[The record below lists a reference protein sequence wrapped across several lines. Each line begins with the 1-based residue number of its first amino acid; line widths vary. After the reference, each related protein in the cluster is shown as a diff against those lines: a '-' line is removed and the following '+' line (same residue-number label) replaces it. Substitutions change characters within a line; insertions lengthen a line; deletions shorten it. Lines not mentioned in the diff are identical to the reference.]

1 MTNQVENK
9 KIIIALT
16 GQIASGKDVTKK
28 YIIEKYGAQS
38 VKFSQILRDVL
49 SRLNISVERKTMQEL
64 STILRQTFGEDLLA
78 RNIAEDAKK
87 LEANIVILDGVRRPA
102 DILHAQ
108 KIEGFILV
116 KVEAAL
122 ELRYERMKVRNENVG
137 DAEKTFEEFL
147 ADHESEA
154 DREVPVTMSQAT
166 ETLDNNGSF
175 DDLYKQIEE
184 LILKLKK

>member
-1 MTNQVENK
+1 MTEEIENK

-28 YIIEKYGAQS
+28 YLTEKYGAQS

-49 SRLNISVERKTMQEL
+49 NRLNIPVERKTMQEL
-64 STILRQTFGEDLLA
+64 STVLRQTFGEDLLA

-87 LEANIVILDGVRRPA
+87 LEADIVILDGVRRPA

-108 KIEGFILV
+108 KLEGFVLV
-116 KVEAAL
+116 RVEATP
-122 ELRYERMKVRNENVG
+122 ELRYERMKVRNENAG

-166 ETLDNNGSF
+166 ETLNNDGNF
-175 DDLYKQIEE
+175 EDLYKQIEE
-184 LILKLKK
+184 LIFKLKN

>member
-1 MTNQVENK
+1 MTDQTNNK

-28 YIIEKYGAQS
+28 YLTEKYGAQS

-49 SRLNISVERKTMQEL
+49 NRLTISVERKTMQDL
-64 STILRQTFGEDLLA
+64 STVLRQTFGEDLLA

-87 LEANIVILDGVRRPA
+87 IEADIVVLDGVRRPA

-108 KIEGFILV
+108 KLEGFVLV
-116 KVEAAL
+116 KIEATP

-154 DREVPVTMSQAT
+154 DKEVPVTMSQAT
-166 ETLDNNGSF
+166 EILDNNGSF

-184 LILKLKK
+184 LVLKLKN

>member
-1 MTNQVENK
+1 MSEQNK
-9 KIIIALT
+9 KLIIALT

-28 YIIEKYGAQS
+28 YLTEKYGAQS

-49 SRLNISVERKTMQEL
+49 NRLSLPIERKTMQDL
-64 STILRQTFGEDLLA
+64 STILRQNFGEDLLA
-78 RNIAEDAKK
+78 KNIAEDAKK
-87 LEANIVILDGVRRPA
+87 LNADIVILDGVRRPA

-108 KIEGFILV
+108 KLDGFVLV
-116 KVEAAL
+116 KIEARP
-122 ELRYERMKVRNENVG
+122 ELRYERMKARNENAG
-137 DAEKTFEEFL
+137 DSEKTFEEFL

-154 DREVPVTMSQAT
+154 DKEVPVIMSQAT

-184 LILKLKK
+184 LILKLRS